1 MAMHTSR
8 AEHMTVVVQR
18 QAPFAIGKQD
28 APDEQLPPA
37 MDVDLRQNG
46 SEGEARL
53 DRSFA
58 RGIAWLGGVKW
69 IVQLLT
75 WGSTILVARI
85 LTPEDYG
92 LLTMGAVLLAF
103 ITLLSE
109 SGLGIT
115 VVTVREI
122 SAEQIAQINGGALL
136 LGVSSFVAASLAA
149 YPVSWFYHAAALPP
163 VIMALSFTLVISA
176 FRVVP
181 GALLQRDLRFP
192 RLAAIDASQGL
203 VQALTTVALAVA
215 GFRYWSL
222 VLGAI
227 IGAAVGT
234 GGTVLARPYA
244 MRRPRWKT
252 LRPVLPF
259 TRNML
264 VGRLCWYTY
273 QNSDFIVAGKRLGA
287 QALGAYSY
295 AWTLAS
301 MPVDKLSGLL
311 SSVTPPIFA
320 AVQDDIPALRRYFL
334 TVTEGLAVFAFP
346 LTLGI
351 ALVASD
357 FVPVVFGSRWLFM
370 IAPLQVLAAYA
381 TVRTITPTASQVL
394 VVTGDTRFLMY
405 MSGIAALALPT
416 AFYIGSR
423 WGTIGIAIA
432 WTVAHPLTVYF
443 PLNARLFRRLELP
456 IGRYLLAL
464 WPAVSGC
471 LLMGTAVIVARAIVP
486 TTTTATIRLALEVA
500 AGVLAYSGCLLLFH
514 RRRVK
519 AFISLWRHSKE

>member
-1 MAMHTSR
+1 MNDANL
-8 AEHMTVVVQR
+8 TVVS
-18 QAPFAIGKQD
+18 AAAD
-28 APDEQLPPA
+28 AK
-37 MDVDLRQNG
+37 
-46 SEGEARL
+46 L
-53 DRSFA
+53 DRTFA
-58 RGIAWLGGVKW
+58 RGIAWLGSVKW

-75 WGSTILVARI
+75 WGTTIVVARI

-115 VVTVREI
+115 VVTVREVTE
-122 SAEQIAQINGGALL
+122 EQISQINGAAIL
-136 LGVSSFVAASLAA
+136 LGLVSFVAGSLVAF
-149 YPVSWFYHAAALPP
+149 PVSWFYRAAALPP
-163 VIMALSFTLVISA
+163 VIAVLSFTLVISA

-203 VQALTTVALAVA
+203 VQALATLILAVL

-222 VLGAI
+222 VLGAVL
-227 IGAAVGT
+227 GAAVGT
-234 GGTVLARPYA
+234 TATVLSRPYQ
-244 MRRPRWKT
+244 MRWPRWQT

-264 VGRLCWYTY
+264 VGRLFWYTY

-301 MPVDKLSGLL
+301 MPVDKISGLL
-311 SSVTPPIFA
+311 RSVTPPIFA
-320 AVQDDIPALRRYFL
+320 AVQHDIPALRRYFL

-346 LTLGI
+346 LTVGI
-351 ALVASD
+351 ALVAGD
-357 FVPVVFGSRWLFM
+357 LVPVVFGSRWLFM
-370 IAPLQVLAAYA
+370 IAPLQVLAIYA
-381 TVRTITPTASQVL
+381 TIRTITPTASQVL

-405 MSGIAALALPT
+405 MSGVAAIALPT
-416 AFYIGSR
+416 AFYIGSK

-432 WTVAHPLTVYF
+432 WTIAHPLAVYV
-443 PLNARLFRRLELP
+443 PLNARLARRLELSF
-456 IGRYLLAL
+456 GRYFRAL
-464 WPAVSGC
+464 WPAASGC
-471 LLMGTAVIVARAIVP
+471 LLMAGAVTLARGIVP
-486 TTTTATIRLALEVA
+486 QTMAGGIRLGLEIG
-500 AGVLAYSGCLLLFH
+500 AGAFAYSACLLVFH
-514 RRRVK
+514 KTRVK
-519 AFISLWRHSKE
+519 AFIALWRQPTG

>member
-1 MAMHTSR
+1 
-8 AEHMTVVVQR
+8 MTATVQR
-18 QAPFAIGKQD
+18 PDPFTISNPGAVRDPVGSATDAGPTREGFGGQAT
-28 APDEQLPPA
+28 
-37 MDVDLRQNG
+37 
-46 SEGEARL
+46 L

-75 WGSTILVARI
+75 WGTTIIVARI

-115 VVTVREI
+115 VVTVRDI
-122 SAEQIAQINGGALL
+122 SAEQIAQINGAALL
-136 LGVSSFVAASLAA
+136 LGVSSFAAGSLAA
-149 YPVSWFYHAAALPP
+149 FPVSWFYHAPALPP
-163 VIMALSFTLVISA
+163 VIMALSSTLVISA
-176 FRVVP
+176 FRTVP

-203 VQALTTVALAVA
+203 VQALTTVILAVA

-227 IGAAVGT
+227 VGAAVGT
-234 GGTVLARPYA
+234 AGAVLSRPYA
-244 MRRPRWKT
+244 IRWPRWRT

-259 TRNML
+259 TRNMV
-264 VGRLCWYTY
+264 VGRVFWYTY

-320 AVQDDIPALRRYFL
+320 AVQDDLPALRRYFL

-357 FVPVVFGSRWLFM
+357 LVPVVFGSRWLFM

-381 TVRTITPTASQVL
+381 TIRTITPTASQVL

-405 MSGIAALALPT
+405 MSGVAALALPA
-416 AFYIGSR
+416 AFYLGSR

-432 WTVAHPLTVYF
+432 WTVVHPLAVYF
-443 PLNARLFRRLELP
+443 PVNARLFRRLELA
-456 IGRYLLAL
+456 IGSYLVAL

-471 LLMGTAVIVARAIVP
+471 LSMAAAVAGARAIVP
-486 TTTTATIRLALEVA
+486 GATKGSIRLVVEVA
-500 AGVLAYSGCLLLFH
+500 AGAIAYCACLLLFH

-519 AFISLWRHSKE
+519 AFIGVWRHPMQ